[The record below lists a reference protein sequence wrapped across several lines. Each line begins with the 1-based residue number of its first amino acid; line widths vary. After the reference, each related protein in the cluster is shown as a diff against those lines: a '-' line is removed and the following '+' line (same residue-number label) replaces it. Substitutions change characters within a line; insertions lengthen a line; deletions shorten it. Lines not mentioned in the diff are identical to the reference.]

1 MTTRHWLM
9 GRAQKSVIGAQ
20 TDQNGSP
27 VDPTWEFWESSLESV
42 TRGGCAANINNP
54 IKMDHF
60 RHNSHSSRTCAY
72 RRTGTR
78 PCEPRASPTRASRRK
93 ATCTCKYR
101 QTAPV
106 VWPQKHAS
114 PGCAVSPESVLSTGC
129 VDKLPPFGPLSCFPR
144 AGFLSRALGLGNSFG
159 GDLFILF
166 GLWASFP

>member
-1 MTTRHWLM
+1 M
-9 GRAQKSVIGAQ
+9 V
-20 TDQNGSP
+20 
-27 VDPTWEFWESSLESV
+27 SSGTPPLIPGLQSD
-42 TRGGCAANINNP
+42 G
-54 IKMDHF
+54 
-60 RHNSHSSRTCAY
+60 SRTCAY

-78 PCEPRASPTRASRRK
+78 PCERRASPTRASRRR

-159 GDLFILF
+159 GDFVYPLRSVGFVSLIQTAMRLTSSRTQMQQCAVLDRDPAMN
-166 GLWASFP
+166 GHA